1 MAIAFSDEPRAIF
14 LPKTSL
20 VLTDTEISR
29 KLGISEE
36 VARALIKAAVPSLLD
51 SEG

>member
-20 VLTDTEISR
+20 VLTDPEISR

-36 VARALIKAAVPSLLD
+36 VARALKKRRSRH
-51 SEG
+51 S